1 MRDYYRRTLA
11 FARDI
16 MRQPMKAGRDL
27 HFSDL
32 AFFLR
37 FARPIWR
44 VGVLALIATAL
55 VSAAKTVLPLSI
67 KFFIDNVLLGETPD
81 PGSLLAGAGGLLSSL
96 NALVAAPLVLG
107 FFTGS
112 MDLVRNYWTARFRED
127 YAFNLQTALFEHV
140 LGFPLSYFKSQQ
152 TGYILSRLSDD
163 VQILQYTISQYLPQI
178 MANGLYVI
186 FTFAILCTLNLKL
199 TLVVVA
205 FIPLYLLV
213 NVVFV
218 KRIRAATHRERE
230 RQAYVSR
237 DLAEVITGIET
248 VKSHAAEDRE
258 VHRVSRTLREMVDA
272 RIRNT
277 MLSAASEYFRVGT
290 MSLML
295 IAVFWFGGNEV
306 LTGSMTIGDFVAFA
320 VYIVTFAPTV
330 NTFFAF
336 PVVMQP
342 ALTSAARLRDLF
354 DMHGEVGAA
363 PGTGEILPG
372 IVQGRIE
379 FQGVWF
385 GYSGDDPVLR
395 DASFVI
401 HPGEVAAVVG
411 RTGAGKTTLVN
422 LILRAFVPQEG
433 RITLDRHD
441 IAVLDPRWLR
451 RQVSIVSQDLFLF
464 HATIEDN
471 IRYSRPD
478 APFEEVAEAAR
489 KAQIHDDITGFP
501 EGYRTIVGER
511 GARLSVG
518 QRQRIAIARAFLKDA
533 PILILDEPTSAL
545 DMQTEDRIL
554 QTLRI
559 LTRGRT
565 TILISHRPSL
575 LELADRVLS
584 IEEGRVQE
592 FQGGMI
598 TIEAGADCGHHHPG
612 RSAVP

>member
-1 MRDYYRRTLA
+1 MRDNLRRAIA
-11 FARDI
+11 FARDT
-16 MRQPMKAGRDL
+16 MRLPVKAERDL
-27 HFSDL
+27 HPQDL

-44 VGVLALIATAL
+44 VGVLALVAMAL

-67 KFFIDNVLLGETPD
+67 KFFIDNVLMGGTPD
-81 PGSLLAGAGGLLSSL
+81 PGGILAEAGGLLSSL
-96 NALVAAPLVLG
+96 NVLITALLVLG
-107 FFTGS
+107 IFTGG
-112 MDLVRNYWTARFRED
+112 MDLIRNYWMARFRED

-152 TGYILSRLSDD
+152 TGYILSRLSEDI
-163 VQILQYTISQYLPQI
+163 QILQYTISQYLPQI

-186 FTFAILCTLNLKL
+186 FTFAILCALNLKL

-354 DMHGEVGAA
+354 GMHGEVGAA

-385 GYSGDDPVLR
+385 GYSGGDPVLR
-395 DASFVI
+395 DANFVI

-441 IAVLDPRWLR
+441 LAVLDPRWLR

-584 IEEGRVQE
+584 IEEGKVQE

-598 TIEAGADCGHHHPG
+598 AVGAGAGHGHPHPG
-612 RSAVP
+612 WSAVP